1 MARPSPETI
10 ETMAD
15 LRVCIDKIDNELV
28 ALLAERERYT
38 DRAPDLKAREGIAAR
53 APSRVDTVLANVRGK
68 ALASGLDPDLAEAM
82 WRIMIETVIAREE
95 QVIGSEGVDG

>member
-1 MARPSPETI
+1 MARPAPDTI

-15 LRVCIDKIDNELV
+15 LRVCIDEIDSALV

-53 APSRVDTVLANVRGK
+53 APRRVDAVLGNVREK
-68 ALASGLDPDLAEAM
+68 AQAQGLDPDLAETM

-95 QVIGSEGVDG
+95 RVIGKEGIDG

>member
-1 MARPSPETI
+1 
-10 ETMAD
+10 MAD
-15 LRVCIDKIDNELV
+15 LRVCIDQIDSELV

-53 APSRVDTVLANVRGK
+53 APSRVDAVLANVRDK
-68 ALASGLDPDLAEAM
+68 ALASGLDPELAQAM

-95 QVIGSEGVDG
+95 RVIGKAGVDG

>member
-1 MARPSPETI
+1 MTRPSPDTI

-15 LRVCIDKIDNELV
+15 LRVCIDQIDSELV

-38 DRAPDLKAREGIAAR
+38 DRAPDLKAHEGIAAR
-53 APSRVDTVLANVRGK
+53 APRRVDVVLANVRDK
-68 ALASGLDPDLAEAM
+68 ARAKGLDPDLAEAM

-95 QVIGSEGVDG
+95 RVIGKEGIDG